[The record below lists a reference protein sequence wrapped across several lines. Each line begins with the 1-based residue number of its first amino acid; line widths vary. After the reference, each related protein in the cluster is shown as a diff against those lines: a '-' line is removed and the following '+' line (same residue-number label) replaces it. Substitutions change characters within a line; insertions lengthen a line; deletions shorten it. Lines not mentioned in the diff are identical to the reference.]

1 MKSVKLRFLV
11 QIFIFT
17 YHFLFMN
24 FKKYFAVLL
33 ACLPFI
39 LNAQVNAVE
48 FGKNKLQYKKFKWK
62 FYEGKNFNTYVTQG
76 GTELGSFVSQ
86 MAEEELTEIETFMES
101 NLRSK
106 ANIFV
111 YNSYDEYKQ
120 SNIGYK
126 QDLQSANG
134 VTVLPNNK
142 LVVYFDGN
150 HNHLKTQIRYGIAQ
164 VILTSLLFGSDV
176 GEVASN
182 QALLDL
188 PKWLTDGYISY
199 VAERWSTEKDDD
211 LKNEILNGSYKTFY
225 HFAFAK
231 PTLAGHS
238 FWYYIAERYKPE
250 SVTYFL
256 YLARLN
262 KSLNQAALKICK
274 KKFKE
279 VLKEFMEFEEDKYDA
294 DIRRRRNA
302 PKGSIVADETISDKV
317 DYYRFNANPNPKN
330 KNYVVVEFRR
340 GFYSVKYFEDYEP
353 ITILKRGVRTHQ
365 GDINPNYP
373 ILAWDVKGTKF
384 ACIYWEKGK
393 TKLLIYDVIAR
404 YQKRPI
410 EISGFDQILDAN
422 YMLDG
427 NTLILSAV
435 KNGHS
440 DIYTYKIEEQK
451 TTQITND
458 VYDDLN
464 PTLVNFPNRTGIIFS
479 SNRPSPEALS
489 NDTILPSRNRFNIFL
504 VDILN
509 NSSAKQITQLTNMKH
524 GNAIMPMQYNTNHFT
539 FVCDENGVNNRWAGF
554 FSTARNGLDTLYFVG
569 DEMLRNPSAQE
580 MDSSLQAWQKQEP
593 DSIAYFQVYKDST
606 YTFPITNYQ
615 SSLSETRVAG
625 NNGQISE
632 TRREGDEKYL
642 YKLKINEDALYR
654 RNITA
659 PPTSYM
665 KKILEAERIKQG
677 KANTNGKANTDSTK
691 LKDNDFFQSAFGDE
705 KPDTTKSVTET
716 QVTEEKQKARLFN
729 SRVKF
734 QTDNLASGLGGGIM
748 VNRFQTYTNGFG
760 PIFMNST
767 GKALNLNFKIGTSDL
782 MEDYRI
788 SGGVSIGTNLRDKE
802 LLFNYQN
809 YRRKVDWGFTY
820 YRSNTANYGIA
831 TSFGN
836 FMAKWVSNVYQANVS
851 YPFDEVKSL
860 RLIANIR
867 RDRFSA
873 KPIDLQTGSPNPAG
887 LLVPE
892 LDQYNVQAHL
902 EYVHDNTITPAMNI
916 WEGMRFKIYADIIAP
931 GADKKFVPNQETFNI
946 GVDFRHYLPI
956 YRNCIWAVRGSADF
970 SWGSRK
976 IIYYLGGVDGWIGP
990 KFNSSNTPATDATY
1004 AFQTLAVNM
1013 RGYNQNAANG
1023 NNAVVINS
1031 EIRLPI
1037 FSTFFNQ
1044 PVNNAFLRNLQLVQ
1058 FLDLGTAWNGKYD
1071 GIKRPSE
1078 VYVNQNSASTIT
1090 VKLDAG
1096 GLGPF
1101 AGGYGF
1107 GLRSTL
1113 LGYFL
1118 KFDVAWPMKGLFVGS
1133 PIGYFSMGLDF

>member
-1 MKSVKLRFLV
+1 ML
-11 QIFIFT
+11 
-17 YHFLFMN
+17 
-24 FKKYFAVLL
+24 FKKYIAIALL
-33 ACLPFI
+33 CFPFVN
-39 LNAQVNAVE
+39 NAQVNAVE
-48 FGKNKLQYKKFKWK
+48 FGKNKIQYKKFKWK
-62 FYEGKNFNTYVTQG
+62 FYEGQNFNTYVTQG

-86 MAEEELTEIETFMES
+86 MAEDELQEIETFMES
-101 NLRSK
+101 NLRGK

-120 SNIGYK
+120 SNIGFN
-126 QDLQSANG
+126 QELQSANG

-150 HNHLKTQIRYGIAQ
+150 HTHLKTQIRYGIAQ
-164 VILTSLLFGSDV
+164 VILQNLLFGSDV

-211 LKNEILNGSYKTFY
+211 LKNAVLNGDYKTFY

-238 FWYYIAERYKPE
+238 FWYYIAEKYKPE
-250 SVTYFL
+250 NVTYFL

-262 KSLNQAALKICK
+262 KSLNQASLKICK

-279 VLKEFMEFEEDKYDA
+279 VLKEFMEFEEDKYSA

-302 PKGSIVADETISDKV
+302 PKGSVIADETVDKV
-317 DYYRFNANPNPKN
+317 DYYRFNANPNAKN
-330 KNYVVVEFRR
+330 KNYVVVEFHR

-393 TKLLIYDVIAR
+393 TLLLVYDVIAR
-404 YQKRPI
+404 YQKRPV
-410 EISGFDQILDAN
+410 EITGFDQILDAN

-427 NTLILSAV
+427 NTLVLSAA
-435 KNGHS
+435 KNGHT

-479 SNRPSPEALS
+479 SNRPSVDAPN
-489 NDTILPSRNRFNIFL
+489 NDTVQPSRHRFNIFL

-509 NSSAKQITQLTNMKH
+509 NSSAKQITQLTNVKH

-569 DEMLRNPSAQE
+569 DEMLRNPSAKE
-580 MDSSLQAWQKQEP
+580 MDSALVAWQKQEP

-615 SSLSETRVAG
+615 SSLTETRVAG
-625 NNGQISE
+625 NNGAISE
-632 TRREGDEKYL
+632 TRREGNEKYL

-654 RNITA
+654 RNVTA
-659 PPTSYM
+659 PPTTYM
-665 KKILEAERIKQG
+665 KKILEAERIQQG
-677 KANTNGKANTDSTK
+677 KANVNGKQGVDSAK
-691 LKDNDFFQSAFGDE
+691 KPDNDFFQSAFGDM
-705 KPDTTKSVTET
+705 
-716 QVTEEKQKARLFN
+716 
-729 SRVKF
+729 
-734 QTDNLASGLGGGIM
+734 DNLTSGVGNGIM
-748 VNRFQTYTNGFG
+748 TNRFQPYNGGFG

-767 GKALNLNFKIGTSDL
+767 GKGINASFKVTISDL
-782 MEDYRI
+782 MEDYKI
-788 SGGVSIGTNLRDKE
+788 TAGFSPSLNLRDKDII
-802 LLFNYQN
+802 LGYQN
-809 YRRKVDWGFTY
+809 FKKRCDWGFTY
-820 YRSNTANYGIA
+820 YRSNILGSIGQFNMLRVTNI
-831 TSFGN
+831 
-836 FMAKWVSNVYQANVS
+836 YQANVS
-851 YPFDEVKSL
+851 YPFDEVRSL
-860 RLIANIR
+860 RVTANIR
-867 RDRFSA
+867 RDRYSL
-873 KPIDLQTGSPNPAG
+873 KPLDYSLGVPLGNPAA
-887 LLVPE
+887 LAE
-892 LDQYNVQAHL
+892 RDLDEYNIQAHL
-902 EYVHDNTITPAMNI
+902 EYVYDNTINPTMNI

-931 GADKKFVPNQETFNI
+931 GADKKFVPNQETFNL

-956 YRNCIWAVRGSADF
+956 YRNCIWAVRGAADF

-990 KFNSSNTPATDATY
+990 KFNDKNTPSPDATY

-1037 FSTFFNQ
+1037 FSTFFNK
-1044 PVNNAFLRNLQLVQ
+1044 PVNNA
-1058 FLDLGTAWNGKYD
+1058 
-1071 GIKRPSE
+1071 
-1078 VYVNQNSASTIT
+1078 
-1090 VKLDAG
+1090 
-1096 GLGPF
+1096 
-1101 AGGYGF
+1101 
-1107 GLRSTL
+1107 
-1113 LGYFL
+1113 
-1118 KFDVAWPMKGLFVGS
+1118 
-1133 PIGYFSMGLDF
+1133 